1 MHIHSLAHVR
11 AGTLCAVLLGAAT
24 LLPAQQVRY
33 SGPQSGEPL
42 EPFSVLAV
50 NGPEA
55 GTEVDFISRWEEDPM
70 LIIFLHQLDRNIAAL
85 LRPCEW
91 FAHDRAEAGLK
102 SLIVFLHDDKIFGER
117 RMQAVVKAMGIRIP
131 VGVSVEGV
139 EGPGP
144 YGLNKSVAI
153 TILVAKNRKVTDN
166 YAIVQA
172 GVVDAPNVLKSV
184 AAHVGGDV
192 DKLMA
197 RVHDADQRAMMARR
211 ARAMQAEQSKSDDS
225 E

>member
-1 MHIHSLAHVR
+1 MHSHSMKHVR

-33 SGPQSGEPL
+33 SGPQSGESL

-55 GTEVDFISRWEEDPM
+55 GTEVDFISRWGDDPM
-70 LIIFLHQLDRNIAAL
+70 LLIFLHQLDRNIAAL

-91 FAHDRAEAGLK
+91 FAHERTDAGLK

-131 VGVSVEGV
+131 VGVSVEGL

-153 TILVAKNRKVTDN
+153 TILVAKDGKVTDN

-172 GVVDAPNVLKSV
+172 GVVDAPKILKAV

-197 RVHDADQRAMMARR
+197 RIHDADQRAMMARR
-211 ARAMQAEQSKSDDS
+211 ARAMQAEQAKSNDS
-225 E
+225 N

>member
-1 MHIHSLAHVR
+1 MHAHSVAHVR

-33 SGPQSGEPL
+33 SGPQSGESL

-55 GTEVDFISRWEEDPM
+55 GTEVDFISRWGEDPM

-91 FAHDRAEAGLK
+91 FAHERAEAGLK

-117 RMQAVVKAMGIRIP
+117 RMQAVVKSMGIRIP

-172 GVVDAPNVLKSV
+172 GVVDAPKVLESV
-184 AAHVGGDV
+184 AVHVGGDV

-225 E
+225 K

>member
-1 MHIHSLAHVR
+1 M
-11 AGTLCAVLLGAAT
+11 

-42 EPFSVLAV
+42 ESFSVLAV

-55 GTEVDFISRWEEDPM
+55 GTEVDFISRWGDDPI
-70 LIIFLHQLDRNIAAL
+70 LLIFLHQLDRNIAAL

-91 FAHDRAEAGLK
+91 FARDRAEAGLK

-117 RMQAVVKAMGIRIP
+117 RMQAVAKAMGIKIP

-139 EGPGP
+139 EGPGS

-153 TILVAKNRKVTDN
+153 TILVANDRKVTDN
-166 YAIVQA
+166 YAIVQP
-172 GVVDAPNVLKSV
+172 GVVDAPQILHAVS
-184 AAHVGGDV
+184 AHVGGDV
-192 DKLMA
+192 EKLMA
-197 RVHDADQRAMMARR
+197 RVHDADRRAMMARR
-211 ARAMQAEQSKSDDS
+211 ARARQAEQPKSNDS
-225 E
+225 N

>member
-1 MHIHSLAHVR
+1 MHMQSVAHVR

-42 EPFSVLAV
+42 SSFTVLAV

-55 GTEVDFISRWEEDPM
+55 GKEVDFISRWGDDPM
-70 LIIFLHQLDRNIAAL
+70 LLIFLHQLDRNIAAL

-91 FAHDRAEAGLK
+91 FAQERAEAGLK
-102 SLIVFLHDDKIFGER
+102 SMIVFLHDDKVFGER

-131 VGVSVEGV
+131 VGVSVDGV
-139 EGPGP
+139 EGPGA

-153 TILVAKNRKVTDN
+153 TVLVAKDRKITDN

-172 GVVDAPNVLKSV
+172 GVVDAPKILKAV

-211 ARAMQAEQSKSDDS
+211 ARAMQAEQSQANDG